1 MHIAALLAFLE
12 SSGLATTIRNS
23 LLIFPL
29 LEATHV
35 MGLAMVFG
43 TIAIIDLRLLGIAST
58 HRPFTRV
65 ASEILK
71 WTWAA
76 FAVTAVTGALMFT
89 TNADVYYHNFVFRT
103 KMLMLV
109 LAGINML
116 VFELTTG
123 RTTQRWDNA
132 TSAPLAG
139 KTAAAL
145 SLVIW
150 ITIIFLGRWIGFTTT
165 RASVAPPPGPEINFD
180 NLFPG
185 APDDGGAPKPS
196 PK

>member
-1 MHIAALLAFLE
+1 MDIAALLASLE
-12 SSGLATTIRNS
+12 SSGPATTIRNS
-23 LLIFPL
+23 LYIFPL

-35 MGLAMVFG
+35 FGLAMVFG
-43 TIAIIDLRLLGIAST
+43 TIAIIDLRMLGIAST
-58 HRPFTRV
+58 QRPFTRM
-65 ASEILK
+65 ASETLK

-76 FAVTAVTGALMFT
+76 FAVTAATGVLMFT
-89 TNADVYYHNFVFRT
+89 TNAGVYYHNVFFRT

-116 VFELTTG
+116 VFELTAW
-123 RTTQRWDNA
+123 RTIQQWDKSP
-132 TSAPLAG
+132 SAPLAG
-139 KTAAAL
+139 KTAAAV

-165 RASVAPPPGPEINFD
+165 RASVAPAPGPEINFD

-185 APDDGGAPKPS
+185 PPDAPK
-196 PK
+196 

>member
-1 MHIAALLAFLE
+1 MDIAALLASLE
-12 SSGLATTIRNS
+12 SSGPATTIRNS
-23 LLIFPL
+23 LYIFPL

-35 MGLAMVFG
+35 FGLAMVFG

-58 HRPFTRV
+58 HRPFKRM

-76 FAVTAVTGALMFT
+76 FALTAATGVLMFT
-89 TNADVYYHNFVFRT
+89 TNAGVYYHNFFFRT

-116 VFELTTG
+116 VFELTAG
-123 RTTQRWDNA
+123 RTIQRWDKA
-132 TSAPLAG
+132 ASAPLSG
-139 KTAAAL
+139 KTAAAV

-165 RASVAPPPGPEINFD
+165 RANVAPPPGPEINFD

-185 APDDGGAPKPS
+185 APDDGGAPKPA

>member
-1 MHIAALLAFLE
+1 MNIAALLASLE
-12 SSGLATTIRNS
+12 ASAPATTIRNS
-23 LLIFPL
+23 LYIFPL

-35 MGLAMVFG
+35 FGLAMVFG
-43 TIAIIDLRLLGIAST
+43 TIAIIDLRLLGVAST
-58 HRPFTRV
+58 HRPFTRM

-76 FAVTAVTGALMFT
+76 FALTAATGVLMFT
-89 TNADVYYHNFVFRT
+89 TNAGVYYHNVFFRT

-116 VFELTTG
+116 VFDLTAG
-123 RTTQRWDNA
+123 RTTQQWDKSP
-132 TSAPLAG
+132 SAPLAG

-150 ITIIFLGRWIGFTTT
+150 ITVIFLGRWIGFTTT
-165 RASVAPPPGPEINFD
+165 RASVAPAPGPEINFD

-185 APDDGGAPKPS
+185 APDDGAAPKP
-196 PK
+196 PQK